1 MLTLPGPLGVAL
13 VQEGGEEVPDL
24 RPAAVGGDGAGG
36 DLPGLK
42 VPHLVLELETK
53 VHTKVRNHY

>member
-1 MLTLPGPLGVAL
+1 MLTLPGPLGVPL
-13 VQEGGEEVPDL
+13 VQEGCEEVPDL

-36 DLPGLK
+36 DLPGLE

-53 VHTKVRNHY
+53 VRPYEGS